1 MNTTYNTG
9 KSRVHKLTLG
19 IVIMTVSN
27 LIVKAAGLMFKIPMT
42 ALIGEEGMGYF
53 NSAYNL
59 FTWLYMLSC
68 AGLPTA
74 ISVMISQLPE
84 GRRKSG
90 ALRIFKIS
98 ALIFGAVGLLSCIGL
113 IFGAG
118 PISRLMRIE
127 NSEFAI
133 IAVAPTL
140 IFVCQSAAI
149 RGYFQGFGN
158 LLPHSVSQLIE
169 ALGKVFIGIALAS
182 YAMSENMGIAKASA
196 YAAFGITVGVAA
208 GTLTLY
214 IAMLFSR
221 RDSVK
226 KDLTPYSVTA
236 KQLIVRTLPIT
247 LSSSVM
253 SLTNIIDSFIMT
265 GSLNASGMSQA
276 ETAAVWGNYSS
287 LAMPMF
293 NLPPVLTLPIAY
305 ALLPALSEAV
315 SKGEKNKA
323 KELIKKA
330 VSATAM
336 LSIPCAVGM
345 SAMAKPVLSLLFE
358 ADVAERGAPLLTL
371 LAPSSFLL
379 CMLGLFNT
387 VLQATGHEKVPLYA
401 MLIGGGVKLAGTY
414 IMTPYF
420 GKYATPLSTFI
431 CYLTVILICV
441 GAISAL
447 TDLSSWLKLGVLL
460 RYLIISVA
468 AVTTAAAICPHFG
481 IIPAV
486 ISATALYF
494 ALAAI
499 QKNIVKTD

>member
-1 MNTTYNTG
+1 M
-9 KSRVHKLTLG
+9 TLG
-19 IVIMTVSN
+19 IVVMTISN

-74 ISVMISQLPE
+74 VSVMISKLPE
-84 GRRKSG
+84 GKRKSG

-98 ALIFGAVGLLSCIGL
+98 ALIFGAVGFIGCIGL
-113 IFGAG
+113 VFGAG

-158 LLPHSVSQLIE
+158 LLPHSLSQLIE

-182 YAMSENMGIAKASA
+182 YAMSENMGIAMSAA

-214 IAMLFSR
+214 IAMLFSK
-221 RDSVK
+221 RDSGM

-236 KQLIVRTLPIT
+236 KELVVRTFPIT

-265 GSLNASGMSQA
+265 GSLNAAGMSQA
-276 ETAAVWGNYSS
+276 ETAAIWGNYSS

-315 SKGEKNKA
+315 SHGDNTSA
-323 KELIKKA
+323 KELIRKA

-345 SAMAKPVLSLLFE
+345 SALAKPVLSLLFE

-379 CMLGLFNT
+379 CMLALFNT

-401 MLIGGGVKLAGTY
+401 MLAGGGVKLAGTWL
-414 IMTPYF
+414 MTPYF
-420 GKYATPLSTFI
+420 GKFATPISTFL
-431 CYLTVILICV
+431 CYLTVILICM

-447 TDLSSWLKLGVLL
+447 TNLASAFLTGE
-460 RYLIISVA
+460 IISYIIISALAVA
-468 AVTTAAAICPHFG
+468 AASAICPRFG
-481 IIPAV
+481 IIPAAMAA
-486 ISATALYF
+486 ATIYF
-494 ALAAI
+494 SLTAI
-499 QKNIVKTD
+499 RKTLLKPSERMLK

>member
-1 MNTTYNTG
+1 
-9 KSRVHKLTLG
+9 
-19 IVIMTVSN
+19 MTVSN

-42 ALIGEEGMGYF
+42 SLIGEEGMGYF

-74 ISVMISQLPE
+74 VSVMISKLPE
-84 GRRKSG
+84 GKRKSG

-98 ALIFGAVGLLSCIGL
+98 TLIFGAVGFLSCIGL
-113 IFGAG
+113 AFGAG
-118 PISRLMRIE
+118 AVSRLMKIE

-158 LLPHSVSQLIE
+158 LLPHSLSQLVE

-182 YAMSENMGIAKASA
+182 YAMSEDMGIPMAAA

-214 IAMLFSR
+214 IALMFS
-221 RDSVK
+221 K
-226 KDLTPYSVTA
+226 KDSFEKDFTPYSVTA
-236 KQLIVRTLPIT
+236 KELIVRTLPIT

-265 GSLNASGMSQA
+265 SSLNAAGMSQA
-276 ETAAVWGNYSS
+276 ETAAIWGNYSS

-305 ALLPALSEAV
+305 ALLPVLSEAV
-315 SKGEKNKA
+315 SRGDNTKA
-323 KELIKKA
+323 QELIKSA

-345 SAMAKPVLSLLFE
+345 SAMAKPVLSLLFK

-379 CMLGLFNT
+379 CMLALYNT
-387 VLQATGHEKVPLYA
+387 VLQAAGHEKVPLLA
-401 MLIGGGVKLAGTY
+401 MLAGGAAKLAGTWL
-414 IMTPYF
+414 MTPYF
-420 GKYATPLSTFI
+420 GKYATPLSTFL
-431 CYLTVILICV
+431 CYLTVIIICM

-447 TDLSSWLKLGVLL
+447 TDFSRAFLVGDIIS
-460 RYLIISVA
+460 YLIISA
-468 AVTTAAAICPHFG
+468 FAVTAAAAICPRFG
-481 IIPAV
+481 TIPAV
-486 ISATALYF
+486 TVAAAIYF
-494 ALAAI
+494 LFTAI
-499 QKNIVKTD
+499 QKTLSKPLKGH

>member
-1 MNTTYNTG
+1 M
-9 KSRVHKLTLG
+9 TLG

-74 ISVMISQLPE
+74 VSVMISKLPE

-98 ALIFGAVGLLSCIGL
+98 ALIFGAVGFIGCIGL
-113 IFGAG
+113 VFGAG

-158 LLPHSVSQLIE
+158 LLPHSFSQLIE

-182 YAMSENMGIAKASA
+182 YAMNEDMGIAMSA
-196 YAAFGITVGVAA
+196 AYGAFGITVGVAA

-214 IAMLFSR
+214 IAMLFSK
-221 RDSVK
+221 RDSGL

-236 KQLIVRTLPIT
+236 KELIRRTLPIT

-265 GSLNASGMSQA
+265 GSLNAAGMSQA
-276 ETAAVWGNYSS
+276 ETAAIWGNYSS

-315 SKGEKNKA
+315 SCKDNGRANS
-323 KELIKKA
+323 LIREA

-345 SAMAKPVLSLLFE
+345 SAMAKSVLSLLFE

-379 CMLGLFNT
+379 CILGLLNT
-387 VLQATGHEKVPLYA
+387 VLQATGHEKVSLYA
-401 MLIGGGVKLAGTY
+401 MLVGGCVKLCGTW
-414 IMTPYF
+414 ILTPHF
-420 GKYATPLSTFI
+420 GKFATPMSTFL
-431 CYLTVILICV
+431 CYLTVILICI

-447 TDLSSWLKLGVLL
+447 TDLASAFKARETVT
-460 RYLIISVA
+460 YIIISAIAVA
-468 AVTTAAAICPHFG
+468 LAAAICPKFG
-481 IIPAV
+481 IIPAA
-486 ISATALYF
+486 IAA
-494 ALAAI
+494 AAI
-499 QKNIVKTD
+499 YFSLTAIIKTIFKPSERTLK